1 MLLMT
6 DFFGVSL
13 LFPAYLS
20 PASPVAFMW
29 LFYGMYFGVL
39 GRDCANFITEALVTK
54 IGYYSKDGI
63 PSKQLGENVCAV
75 CDTALYNLRQGPQ
88 PNDEE
93 VYTLSCKHQFHESCV
108 KGWLV
113 VGKRDTCPNC
123 SEKVQLREI
132 FKNPWETQNLAWGKI
147 LNALRF
153 LLVYNPIVVAL
164 VQAAIYVFY

>member
-1 MLLMT
+1 
-6 DFFGVSL
+6 
-13 LFPAYLS
+13 
-20 PASPVAFMW
+20 
-29 LFYGMYFGVL
+29 
-39 GRDCANFITEALVTK
+39 
-54 IGYYSKDGI
+54 
-63 PSKQLGENVCAV
+63 
-75 CDTALYNLRQGPQ
+75 
-88 PNDEE
+88 
-93 VYTLSCKHQFHESCV
+93 
-108 KGWLV
+108 V